1 MDAYEIHE
9 ARFLQVYIV
18 ASAAGAVQLAMS
30 PVVPR
35 GKIWTVF
42 AASVWPSVVETR
54 QVSFAIYNG
63 ATAFGI
69 NIPQSLPLSPSIV
82 LGMLAAGM
90 EIKLFPGESLYAY
103 RDSATAGSTMHSNLR
118 FIETVLPYYSYE
130 EPLKN
135 VVKQAQ
141 RHGSV
146 YRSSGAISTGG
157 GLPPGGHGGGEG
169 GGGGPEPY

>member
-18 ASAAGAVQLAMS
+18 ASAANAVQLAMS

-35 GKIWTVF
+35 GKIWTVL
-42 AASVWPSVVETR
+42 AASVWPSVAETK

-69 NIPQSLPLSPSIV
+69 NIPQSLPLSSSIV

-103 RDSATAGSTMHSNLR
+103 RDSATTGSTMHSNLR

-130 EPLKN
+130 EPLKK
-135 VVKQAQ
+135 VVKQSH

-146 YRSSGAISTGG
+146 YLSTGSIS
-157 GLPPGGHGGGEG
+157 PGGGGGGHPPAEG
-169 GGGGPEPY
+169 GGGEPQPY